1 MRIENI
7 LNTDCLATTSFMIKV
22 IQQPNVIAVSD
33 YIICDDAS
41 NNGIEQFDLNTKTN
55 EILNGQ
61 SATVFEVKYYLSLTD
76 AQNNA
81 NAITSPINNSTNNQ
95 VIYYSIAAI
104 GNANC
109 KVIDNFKLVVSSV
122 PVANTPNAIFICDD
136 ITNDGIG
143 TFNLAQNNSVVLGS
157 QSSTNYTVS
166 YYENQNDADNAS
178 SPLNNNFTNTSNP
191 QTIFVRIQNNT
202 NTNCFATNSF
212 QIGLYKMSIANQPQ
226 NLNECDAGNDAIETF
241 DLSQQTATVLGSQNP
256 AEFAVTYHENQQDA
270 NNDSNPLSANYTSNQ
285 LVKTVYVRIEN
296 ILSSNCYS
304 TTSFQLIIHPN
315 PVLNINQSYT
325 ICEGNPITISA
336 PSGFSSYDWSTGSIS
351 NQVIITQAGQYTLT
365 VTKDY
370 GTIICST
377 TESITVVNSNVATI
391 TEITTED
398 WTDNNNV
405 ISIFASGDGNY
416 EYSLNGITYQ
426 DSSVFTNLV
435 SGQYTV
441 FVRDKN
447 GCGIQTDSIYLLIYP
462 KFFTPNNDGYND
474 YWKVKFSNDEPNIK
488 TEIFDRYGKLIHIIN
503 GNLRSWDGTYNGTT
517 LPATD
522 YWFVVTRENGKEFR
536 GHFTLKR

>member
-1 MRIENI
+1 M
-7 LNTDCLATTSFMIKV
+7 
-22 IQQPNVIAVSD
+22 P
-33 YIICDDAS
+33 
-41 NNGIEQFDLNTKTN
+41 
-55 EILNGQ
+55 
-61 SATVFEVKYYLSLTD
+61 
-76 AQNNA
+76 
-81 NAITSPINNSTNNQ
+81 
-95 VIYYSIAAI
+95 
-104 GNANC
+104 
-109 KVIDNFKLVVSSV
+109 
-122 PVANTPNAIFICDD
+122 
-136 ITNDGIG
+136 
-143 TFNLAQNNSVVLGS
+143 
-157 QSSTNYTVS
+157 
-166 YYENQNDADNAS
+166 
-178 SPLNNNFTNTSNP
+178 
-191 QTIFVRIQNNT
+191 
-202 NTNCFATNSF
+202 
-212 QIGLYKMSIANQPQ
+212 IANQPQ
-226 NLNECDAGNDAIETF
+226 NLYKCDAGNDAIETF
-241 DLSQQTATVLGSQNP
+241 DLSQQTQIVLGGQNP

-285 LVKTVYVRIEN
+285 LVKTVYIRIEN

-325 ICEGNPITISA
+325 ICEGNPIIISA
-336 PSGFSSYDWSTGSIS
+336 PAGFSSYNWSTGSTS
-351 NQVIITQAGQYTLT
+351 NQAVISHAGQYTLT
-365 VTKDY
+365 VTKNY

-405 ISIFASGDGNY
+405 ISIFANGDGDY

-426 DSSVFTNLV
+426 DSSVFTNLL
-435 SGQYTV
+435 SGQYIIY
-441 FVRDKN
+441 VRDKN
-447 GCGIQTDSIYLLIYP
+447 GCGIQTESIYLLIYP

-503 GNLRSWDGTYNGTT
+503 GNLNSWDGTYNGAT

-522 YWFVVTRENGKEFR
+522 YWFIVTREDGKEFR